1 MKTSQFAPKHAAHAA
16 ASLVVVAAALWASGH
31 AAAADVAAAPVE
43 KVVVR
48 SVAHFDFNR
57 ASIRPEDQARI
68 LEEVGKMKGVTWQT
82 VTATGHTDSIG
93 APSYNEKLS
102 AERADSVKTYLVGKG
117 LDPAMINT
125 AAKAAAAPLAKNTS
139 ASGRAKN
146 RRTEIEFQGV
156 RAATP

>member
-1 MKTSQFAPKHAAHAA
+1 MNPLQPALIPAARGTASLLVLAA
-16 ASLVVVAAALWASGH
+16 AMWASGH
-31 AAAADVAAAPVE
+31 VAAADAPVE

-48 SVAHFDFNR
+48 AIAHFDFDR
-57 ASIRPEDQARI
+57 ASIRPQDQARI

-93 APSYNEKLS
+93 ASTYNERLS
-102 AERADSVKTYLVGKG
+102 AERAGAVKSYLVGKG

-125 AAKAAAAPLAKNTS
+125 AAKAAAAPLAKNDSPT
-139 ASGRAKN
+139 GRANN